1 MKRDYGVDS
10 FKFDAGE
17 VTYVPSFHRHVLT
30 WVDATRYTTKYVEA
44 VSKLGPMIEVR
55 ANYSL
60 NKNTR
65 FLSSSIPAAR
75 YKFSL
80 FNNRDC

>member
-55 ANYSL
+55 ANYLFIL
-60 NKNTR
+60 NKCTH
-65 FLSSSIPAAR
+65 FVFI
-75 YKFSL
+75 FM
-80 FNNRDC
+80 FFI